1 MAKNI
6 DFMGAVFPDVPS
18 IRLPQQG
25 GGLVSFDD
33 TTDANATA
41 SDIAEGKTAY
51 VNGVKLTGTASG
63 GSANIQAL
71 SVTQNGTYTAS
82 GGVDG
87 YSPVTVSVSG
97 GGGGSVSPKQINF
110 IDYDG
115 TILHSYTKAQIQA
128 MTSESDL
135 PSNPSH
141 TGLTAQGWN
150 WTLAQIKTQLTAA
163 PDGDV
168 WVGQMYVTASGDT
181 EIDIELQEGR
191 LSPSL
196 GICPNGTVEIDW
208 GDGSAKSTVTGTS
221 TSTIKNTAHTYT
233 AGSYTIKLHVVSGSF
248 AIPGFS
254 SNGSRL
260 LWTGA
265 NSTTNSNKAYQSA
278 IKAVR
283 LGSGITSIG
292 QYAFQYC
299 YSLTSITMPS
309 TVTSIE
315 NYYAFSYCTSLLS
328 VTIPSN
334 VTSIGSYAFQY
345 CYSLTSISIPS
356 GVTSFDTY
364 VFQYCPA
371 LASITIP
378 SGVTSMGSYE
388 FAYCYSL
395 SKITLPSRLSAI
407 GNNMFYTCPALASIT
422 IPSNVTNIGN
432 SSFQYC
438 YRFTSITIPSSV
450 TKIGTSAFSNCY
462 GIAEYHIQPTTVPT
476 LSNTNAFSNIQPD
489 CVIYVPSAKLN
500 DYKTAQNWSSYASYM
515 QGE

>member
-51 VNGVKLTGTASG
+51 VNGAKLIGTASG

-97 GGGGSVSPKQINF
+97 GGGGGVSPKQINF

-115 TILHSYTKAQIQA
+115 TILHSYTKTEIQA

-150 WTLAQIKTQLTAA
+150 WTLAQIKAQLTAA

-168 WVGQMYVTASGDT
+168 WVGQMYVTDDGKT
-181 EIDIELQEGR
+181 RIYIHLIDGR
-191 LSPSL
+191 LHPYL
-196 GICPNGTVEIDW
+196 GICPNGTVVVDW
-208 GDGSAKSTVTGTS
+208 GDNSATS
-221 TSTIKNTAHTYT
+221 TLTGSSLTTVQHADHTYASEGDYMIT
-233 AGSYTIKLHVVSGSF
+233 LTVSSGSF
-248 AIPGFS
+248 AFYGTSYAPHILKKNATSS
-254 SNGSRL
+254 SNIHKVYASAIQKIEIG
-260 LWTGA
+260 TGA
-265 NSTTNSNKAYQSA
+265 
-278 IKAVR
+278 
-283 LGSGITSIG
+283 SIG
-292 QYAFQYC
+292 DYSFYSCYAL
-299 YSLTSITMPS
+299 SSITIPK
-309 TVTSIE
+309 TVTSIGK
-315 NYYAFSYCTSLLS
+315 YMVGSCYSLAS
-328 VTIPSN
+328 VTIPSS
-334 VTSIGSYAFQY
+334 VTTIGSSAFNY
-345 CYSLTSISIPS
+345 CYGLTSISVPNS
-356 GVTSFDTY
+356 VAAFDTY
-364 VFQYCPA
+364 TFAYCYS

-378 SGVTSMGSYE
+378 NSIRTLYNYVFQNCYGLISIAIPNTTTRIDNNIFQNCYALRTATLSSGLTALGGSM
-388 FAYCYSL
+388 FQNCYSL
-395 SKITLPSRLSAI
+395 
-407 GNNMFYTCPALASIT
+407 
-422 IPSNVTNIGN
+422 TN
-432 SSFQYC
+432 
-438 YRFTSITIPSSV
+438 ITIPSSV
-450 TKIGTSAFSNCY
+450 TTINSSAFTNCY
-462 GIAEYHIQPTTVPT
+462 GMGEYHFTSTTVPT
-476 LSNTNAFSNIQPD
+476 LVSTNVFSNIQSE